1 MAAGCCW
8 LLLLLNA
15 HRRVFERPTRRARPI
30 HPGDAGEGR
39 VLETAPIHFG
49 VTVGSSAR
57 ATGRTGARSDGQRS
71 LQRRDVV
78 PRPYPLRRAELAPM
92 TAVCP
97 SPGRVDG
104 RYSSLPT
111 LRHAP
116 VGAMTGEVIVAAL
129 VANDRRPRGVWAIAG
144 VVLQGAA
151 MVAAVLE
158 VELAHLDARRTGAAH
173 RGGGY
178 EGRTDVKTTS

>member
-1 MAAGCCW
+1 
-8 LLLLLNA
+8 
-15 HRRVFERPTRRARPI
+15 
-30 HPGDAGEGR
+30 
-39 VLETAPIHFG
+39 
-49 VTVGSSAR
+49 
-57 ATGRTGARSDGQRS
+57 
-71 LQRRDVV
+71 
-78 PRPYPLRRAELAPM
+78 M

-104 RYSSLPT
+104 RYSSLPL

-116 VGAMTGEVIVAAL
+116 LGAMTGEVIVAAL

-151 MVAAVLE
+151 MVAAVIE

-173 RGGGY
+173 RGGGG
-178 EGRTDVKTTS
+178 EGRTGVKTTS